1 VQVCKVSVYSKI
13 LDKKSTEAHGGV
25 LSFDHRVGP
34 KSNQFKNKTETFLS
48 ELTTHLGPTNTN
60 SAMHVIIQGNSLEPH
75 WVKNFNKMPKNM
87 ASKQSSQNYP
97 EPPREEAVRKI

>member
-60 SAMHVIIQGNSLEPH
+60 SAMLVIIQVNSLEPH
-75 WVKNFNKMPKNM
+75 CVKNFNKMPKNM
-87 ASKQSSQNYP
+87 ASKQAPKIIQNP
-97 EPPREEAVRKI
+97 HERRQ